1 MKRMSVSIG
10 LIALILLTSHVV
22 AETPQSI
29 DRMFYSEPYYSVEA
43 GIFERSQRH
52 ALYAYIISNMTTPGF
67 DPMKYLPAED
77 QADLKA
83 IVPDKKFTREILVE
97 FLMTRMSDN
106 NRKDTAL
113 MTIWKNKK
121 DSLQRIVTLG
131 K

>member
-1 MKRMSVSIG
+1 MKRISGG
-10 LIALILLTSHVV
+10 LVLVALILLSSQAV
-22 AETPQSI
+22 ADVPKSI

-43 GIFERSQRH
+43 AIFERSQRH
-52 ALYAYIISNMTTPGF
+52 AIYAYIISNMTTPGF
-67 DPMKYLPAED
+67 DPMKYLPADD
-77 QADLKA
+77 QADLNA
-83 IVPDKKFTREILVE
+83 IVPDKKFIREVLVE